1 MDCWVE
7 WLIGCSAVGCQNS
20 ESLVVGCPNP
30 STWGSKYSKL
40 GLKIVQVGSP
50 NRPKSIPG
58 GILERSW
65 GHVGPKMAPRPKTSR
80 KVKFL
85 SPCWGPSWSPKSL
98 KINPKSNPK
107 CNIVLIDLKIDF
119 ASDLVRF
126 WSQLGTQNL
135 PKMKPSWF

>member
-50 NRPKSIPG
+50 NRPESIPG

-65 GHVGPKMAPRPKTSR
+65 GHVGPKIAPRPKTSR

-85 SPCWGPSWSPKSL
+85 SPCWGPSWSPTWHPKPSQNEAKLVLKS
-98 KINPKSNPK
+98 IQVE
-107 CNIVLIDLKIDF
+107 VLI
-119 ASDLVRF
+119 
-126 WSQLGTQNL
+126 
-135 PKMKPSWF
+135 